1 MLKFRSL
8 KPRHPGNTLQNVQI
22 GLLTHLCTL
31 SFHIS
36 CSDYDD
42 WIAATRTF
50 SFLRSSHSGSLIHL
64 SIDLLVYLTKSPHD
78 YFIHNNLGWGL
89 LDEAIASPS
98 YPSLESVKIRLIS
111 PGLVLTNVSDA
122 GVLDEDRWDIA
133 VRDLSPVAMASF
145 PRTALRMCGAPT
157 MELTVKLLL
166 LDRSGG

>member
-1 MLKFRSL
+1 
-8 KPRHPGNTLQNVQI
+8 
-22 GLLTHLCTL
+22 
-31 SFHIS
+31 
-36 CSDYDD
+36 
-42 WIAATRTF
+42 
-50 SFLRSSHSGSLIHL
+50 
-64 SIDLLVYLTKSPHD
+64 LLVYLTKSPHD